1 MKSFTRA
8 VKAALPTLLLDGLG
22 ASGAG
27 ALVYGIWLIYQP
39 AAFIVGGTLA
49 IAVSFML
56 ARR

>member
-8 VKAALPTLLLDGLG
+8 VIAALPVLFVDVVGLG
-22 ASGAG
+22 GAG
-27 ALVYGIWLIYQP
+27 ALVYGIWQIYQP
-39 AAFIVGGTLA
+39 AAFIVAGVLA